1 MSDSKRQQRREIRLI
16 QREATW
22 LQKAL
27 FALGKA
33 SETRQK
39 LESGGGDDDGS
50 FVLELETGPLPLDVL
65 EDGLEARVKDLLEL
79 ARERRKISR

>member
-1 MSDSKRQQRREIRLI
+1 MSDSRRQQRREIRLI

-33 SETRQK
+33 TESREK
-39 LESGGGDDDGS
+39 LEGDGEDAS
-50 FVLELETGPLPLDVL
+50 YVLEVESGPLAMEAL
-65 EDGLEARVKDLLEL
+65 EDGLEARVKELLEL
-79 ARERRKISR
+79 VRERRKVLR

>member
-1 MSDSKRQQRREIRLI
+1 MQRREIRLI

-33 SETRQK
+33 TESREK
-39 LESGGGDDDGS
+39 LEEEAGDEDAS
-50 FVLELETGPLPLDVL
+50 YVLELESGPLPMEAL
-65 EDGLEARVKDLLEL
+65 EAGLESRVKELLEL
-79 ARERRKISR
+79 VRERRKTLR

>member
-1 MSDSKRQQRREIRLI
+1 LSDSRRQQRREIRLI

-33 SETRQK
+33 TESREK
-39 LESGGGDDDGS
+39 LEGNGEDASY
-50 FVLELETGPLPLDVL
+50 VLEVESGPLAMEAL
-65 EDGLEARVKDLLEL
+65 EDGLEARVKELLEL
-79 ARERRKISR
+79 VRERRKVLR

>member
-1 MSDSKRQQRREIRLI
+1 MSESKRQQRREIRLI

-33 SETRQK
+33 TESREK
-39 LESGGGDDDGS
+39 LEGEYEDAPYLLELESGP
-50 FVLELETGPLPLDVL
+50 LAIELV
-65 EDGLEARVKDLLEL
+65 EDGLEARVKELLEL
-79 ARERRKISR
+79 VRERRKVLR

>member
-1 MSDSKRQQRREIRLI
+1 LSDSRRQQRREIRLI

-33 SETRQK
+33 TESREK
-39 LESGGGDDDGS
+39 LEGNGEDDDAS
-50 FVLELETGPLPLDVL
+50 YVLELESGPLAMEVV
-65 EDGLEARVKDLLEL
+65 EDGLEARVKELLEL
-79 ARERRKISR
+79 VRERRKVLR

>member
-1 MSDSKRQQRREIRLI
+1 MSDSRRQQRREIRLI

-33 SETRQK
+33 AESREK
-39 LESGGGDDDGS
+39 LEGNGEDDDAS
-50 FVLELETGPLPLDVL
+50 YVLELESGPLAMEVV
-65 EDGLEARVKDLLEL
+65 EDGLEARVKELLEL
-79 ARERRKISR
+79 VRERRKVLR